1 MADAGGIEEL
11 RRKALDGSLHPEDVV
26 RLVGGAAEPSKA
38 PSQPAPDL
46 PRYELLGELGRGGMG
61 VVHRARDRVLGR
73 EVAMKVLR
81 AADFASEDDLAR
93 FQREARAAAALDH
106 SHIVKVLDVGNLAP
120 AEGDSRGRP
129 FYTMELLHGQ
139 DLSRAIGTGVLSARD
154 AVLVA
159 RQVALA
165 LAYAHE
171 RGLLHRDVKPQNVF
185 LRRVDP
191 VDDPAETPTRRAG
204 EGESPG
210 LDAVLVD
217 FGLARLPEKDLAAA
231 GPRLTQSG
239 DLLGTPVYMSPEQV
253 RAAGD
258 VDARA
263 DVYSLGATLYHALTG
278 LPPFAEKDLASLLE
292 AVKGRDPVTPRCAN
306 RRVDRDA
313 ETICLTCIAKEPHR
327 RYASA
332 SEVAEDCRRYLAGE
346 PLRARPIG
354 PLARLWRRAR
364 RRPLAAAAA
373 MAVLL
378 SFGVAAW
385 AGLRWL
391 DERRLA
397 ADLDRITALARVGDP
412 ASQGRALSEIDRL
425 LADRPACAP
434 ALRARAEIRR
444 RQGEWRLAEEDLTR
458 ALEVDPGSEDVLL
471 DRARLRRL
479 AGLLQEAHA
488 DAMEC
493 GRRAPS
499 RREAWLLA
507 AEVRLEQGVAD
518 DAARLLAEAGRL
530 STTEAERIDVE
541 ALRAET
547 LLLGARAAEAEG
559 TLAEL
564 ARRSE
569 ALADPSGVHVR
580 AMVHVRRARALRAL
594 ERDLDAAREA
604 GAALA
609 LSPALAAASREKV
622 LAFRGSRLATA
633 TDFSQIAALADAD
646 RAAAA
651 EPCDVR
657 SWWVRALVPWDGGRK
672 RLDELVE
679 RFPHWGPA
687 RLRRGQ
693 FLLEENDVEAA
704 EREFR
709 AALARDPRSA
719 EAHVGLGRVALAR
732 GDAAGAAR
740 AFEAACGL
748 DPASHSA
755 IAGLATA
762 LGGDAQAWKRADALE
777 APYADTAGPVRRAFF
792 QIDAWVGDS
801 DEEMPGLDDRSYLL
815 DAEAH
820 AAEALLADPWCGEAY
835 RWRAKALALR
845 GEWRKALEAWRDA
858 VRAGPTAA
866 RKARLQ
872 EAILLRD
879 VLELDDLPRS
889 RALLEEAARAGDDA
903 VIQDELGLT
912 RMEQGEAAGAIE
924 AFDRA
929 IALDAEWPAPH
940 SHRAS
945 ALGELGRTEEA
956 DEESDRA
963 WRLAPARVSPY
974 VRELLAQGL
983 AAPLEAPDQE
993 LLFAGRAIAEH
1004 PTYGPAWFARAEA
1017 LLRKGRTAEAGLPW
1031 ARSALCSPLL
1041 FSTLFRRLRIL
1052 RLQSPRIPSAGEMLE
1067 AMRRGLSEAKGSDAA
1082 IPFGR
1087 SLLAG
1092 VEEDFDAALREADAT
1107 LAVDAELVAPTA
1119 WRGWVLHRLGRNE
1132 EARAALEKALQARPD
1147 VGVACYFLAC
1157 VEASSGADDA
1167 AVQRLE
1173 EAQDAGF
1180 DQRAIAFAE
1189 EDLRKLLARPEVL
1202 DRLGWR

>member
-1 MADAGGIEEL
+1 MEDAGGIEEL
-11 RRKALDGSLHPEDVV
+11 RRKALDGSLRPEDVV
-26 RLVGGAAEPSKA
+26 RLAGGAAEPPKA
-38 PSQPAPDL
+38 PSPRAPDL

-81 AADFASEDDLAR
+81 AADFASEEDLAR

-106 SHIVKVLDVGNLAP
+106 SHIVKVLDVGHLAP
-120 AEGDSRGRP
+120 AEGESRGRP

-139 DLSRAIGTGVLSARD
+139 DLSRAIGTGLLSARD
-154 AVLVA
+154 AVQVA
-159 RQVALA
+159 RHVALA

-185 LRRVDP
+185 LRRVDSLE
-191 VDDPAETPTRRAG
+191 DPAETPTRRAG

-278 LPPFAEKDLASLLE
+278 VPPFAEKDLASLLE
-292 AVKGRDPVTPRCAN
+292 AVKGRDPVTPRRAN

-364 RRPLAAAAA
+364 RRPLAAAATI
-373 MAVLL
+373 AVLL
-378 SFGVAAW
+378 SLGVAAW

-397 ADLDRITALARVGDP
+397 ADLDRIAALARAGDP
-412 ASQGRALSEIDRL
+412 SAQAQALSQIDDL
-425 LADRPACAP
+425 LAHRPACAP

-444 RQGEWRLAEEDLTR
+444 RQGEWRLAEEDLTA
-458 ALEVDPGSEDVLL
+458 ALAVDPGSADVLL

-488 DAMEC
+488 DAVEC
-493 GRRAPS
+493 CRLAPS

-507 AEVRLEQGVAD
+507 AEVRLDQGDAE
-518 DAARLLAEAGRL
+518 DAARLLTEAERL

-547 LLLGARAAEAEG
+547 LVLRARAGEAEG
-559 TLAEL
+559 TLVEL

-569 ALADPSGVHVR
+569 ALADPAGVHVR

-594 ERDLDAAREA
+594 ERDLDAGREA
-604 GAALA
+604 DAALA
-609 LSPALAAASREKV
+609 FSPALVAASREKV
-622 LAFRGSRLATA
+622 LAFLGTSLATA
-633 TDFSQIAALADAD
+633 SDSSRVAALADAD
-646 RAAAA
+646 RAVAS
-651 EPCDVR
+651 EPCDAR
-657 SWWVRALVPWDGGRK
+657 SWWVRALVPWNGGRR

-687 RLRRGQ
+687 RLRRGR
-693 FLLEENDVEAA
+693 LLLQEEDIEAA
-704 EREFR
+704 ERDFD

-732 GDAAGAAR
+732 GDVAGAAK

-748 DPASHSA
+748 DPASHA
-755 IAGLATA
+755 AMAGLATA
-762 LGGDAQAWKRADALE
+762 LGGDAEAWKRADALE
-777 APYADTAGPVRRAFF
+777 VPYADTAGPVARACYLFN
-792 QIDAWVGDS
+792 DWVGDS
-801 DEEMPGLDDRSYLL
+801 DEEMPGLDDTSNLFE
-815 DAEAH
+815 AEAH
-820 AAEALLADPWCGEAY
+820 AEEALLVDPWCGEAY
-835 RWRAKALALR
+835 SWRAKALALR
-845 GEWRKALEAWRDA
+845 GEWRKSIEAWRDA
-858 VRAGPTAA
+858 ARGGPATARAA
-866 RKARLQ
+866 LLW
-872 EAILLRD
+872 EANLLRD
-879 VLELDDLPRS
+879 VLELNDLPRS
-889 RALLEEAARAGDDA
+889 LALIEGAAKAGDDA
-903 VIQDELGLT
+903 VVQDELGLT
-912 RMEQGEAAGAIE
+912 RLECGDAPGAIE

-929 IALDAEWPAPH
+929 ITLDAAWPAPH
-940 SHRAS
+940 SHRAA
-945 ALGELGRTEEA
+945 ALSKLGRLEEA
-956 DEESDRA
+956 AQETDRA
-963 WRLAPARVSPY
+963 WRLAPRRAPPY
-974 VRELLAQGL
+974 VRQLLAQSL
-983 AAPLEAPDQE
+983 ATPAESPDQA
-993 LLFAGRAIAEH
+993 LLFAARAIAEH
-1004 PTYGPAWFARAEA
+1004 PRYGPAWFARAEA
-1017 LLRKGRTAEAGLPW
+1017 LLRKGRNAEAGISW
-1031 ARSALCSPLL
+1031 ARSAYYAPHLL
-1041 FSTLFRRLRIL
+1041 SSLYQRLRVL
-1052 RLQSPRIPSAGEMLE
+1052 RLQSTRIPAVEELLA
-1067 AMRRGLSEAKGSDAA
+1067 AMRKGLEEAPGNDATV
-1082 IPFGR
+1082 PFGR

-1092 VEEDFDAALREADAT
+1092 IQEDFDAALREADAT
-1107 LAVDAELVAPTA
+1107 LAAGDEPAPTA
-1119 WRGWVLHRLGRNE
+1119 WRGWALHRLGRDE

-1157 VEASSGADDA
+1157 LEASAGADEA
-1167 AVQRLE
+1167 AVKRLE
-1173 EAQDAGF
+1173 EAQAAGF

-1202 DRLGWR
+1202 DRLRWR